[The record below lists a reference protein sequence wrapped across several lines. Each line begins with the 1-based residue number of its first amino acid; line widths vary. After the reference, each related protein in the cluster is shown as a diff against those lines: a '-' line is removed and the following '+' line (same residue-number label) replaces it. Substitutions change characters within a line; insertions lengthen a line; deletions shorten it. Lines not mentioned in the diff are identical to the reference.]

1 MLTNKVGSSLK
12 KEDLDAFAKYNIL
25 ADVIFKLLFQ
35 LAQHLRPSSVF
46 SKQATQGKC
55 GNNRIKDI

>member
-12 KEDLDAFAKYNIL
+12 KEDLDTFAKYNIL

-35 LAQHLRPSSVF
+35 LAQHLRLSSVF

>member
-12 KEDLDAFAKYNIL
+12 KEDLDTFAKYNIL
-25 ADVIFKLLFQ
+25 ADVFFKLLFQ
-35 LAQHLRPSSVF
+35 LTQHLRPSSVF

-55 GNNRIKDI
+55 GNNKIKDI